1 MKLKELT
8 QKMQS
13 TIQTIRQLLKDVDY
27 VYGGCLESVQ
37 IDQNNPDEVQ
47 LMTEYMRILN
57 QLDMIVDALDY
68 LKWPIVREGTLH
80 MNQNDR
86 YEFDGIELSC
96 GSPVEILVQD
106 SEDDSPEWVASRIE
120 FDNGYYFVAR
130 RHMPLEGKR
139 ARIRER
145 KW

>member
-1 MKLKELT
+1 MKLEELT

-13 TIQTIRQLLKDVDY
+13 TSQTIRQLLKDVDY
-27 VYGGCLESVQ
+27 EYEEYLESVQ
-37 IDQNNPDEVQ
+37 IDQKNPDEVQ
-47 LMTEYMRILN
+47 LMTEYMRILK
-57 QLDMIVDALDY
+57 QLDKVVDTLDY
-68 LKWPIVREGTLH
+68 LKRPIAYEGTLH

-106 SEDDSPEWVASRIE
+106 SEDASPEWIASRIE
-120 FDNGYYFVAR
+120 ADNGYYVVAR

-139 ARIRER
+139 ARIRKR